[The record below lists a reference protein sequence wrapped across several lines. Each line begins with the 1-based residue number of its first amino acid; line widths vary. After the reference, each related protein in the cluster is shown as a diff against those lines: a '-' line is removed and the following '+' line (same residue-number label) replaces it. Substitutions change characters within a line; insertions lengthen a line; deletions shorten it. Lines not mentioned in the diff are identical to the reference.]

1 MKKQKCLNLEP
12 NRPYWV
18 FLTKNALFGYFW
30 VRILKKTI
38 VIFEISSL
46 KFVYLQNFTEKKKC
60 LNLGP
65 KIPKLRIFEL
75 DFENSVVIFE
85 ICTPE
90 FFELQNFAEK
100 RKYLNLW
107 PKMPYFCVFGL
118 NFCDIWNRHPQTC
131 LIAKFFEK
139 TKLLK
144 FGTKNTLFGY
154 FWARILKNYYHFC
167 NQHPQICQKW
177 VSYSYSEFWY
187 RVRIFEWS
195 GVRFF
200 WRSGSGSG
208 STL

>member
-1 MKKQKCLNLEP
+1 MGIFDQECLI
-12 NRPYWV
+12 WV
-18 FLTKNALFGYFW
+18 FLGENFKKDYCHIWNQLPQICLFAKLHG
-30 VRILKKTI
+30 
-38 VIFEISSL
+38 
-46 KFVYLQNFTEKKKC
+46 KKKC

-65 KIPKLRIFEL
+65 KMPKLRIFEL